1 MPSLSLVFS
10 ILPSRALQHAVV
22 GCGSKF
28 EPFITTNLL
37 QLIFSAL
44 GNANRF
50 GRETGFK
57 VLFSIVQC
65 PDISEA
71 TTNTHWPTIAEN
83 LAGGLAD
90 NWSQVL
96 HMHISLLLSLI
107 IRY

>member
-1 MPSLSLVFS
+1 MPSLSLVSS
-10 ILPSRALQHAVV
+10 ILSSRALQHAVV

-37 QLIFSAL
+37 QLIFTAL
-44 GNANRF
+44 GHANRF
-50 GRETGFK
+50 VRETGFK

-65 PDISEA
+65 PGTSGS

-83 LAGGLAD
+83 LARGLAD

-96 HMHISLLLSLI
+96 HMYISLQLP
-107 IRY
+107 